1 MKFNKVSKPPKAKT
15 DWRQRI
21 FFTAAILMIL
31 IALVWLGLAKREEN
45 NTASTTAE
53 QTTAADEQP
62 TAAAPATPLVY
73 TSNDP
78 EVIGIETLASLVER
92 ESDETVQG
100 TARYFFFAKWNS
112 TTRSKTTQSL
122 DSYNVR
128 YGPTVNTSVGEA
140 LGLSRKE
147 LTSKYTWQVD
157 ANREDGS
164 CGGKDGGI
172 DGGQYGFTIYW
183 IDYAISGSDIGTDV
197 PAIRYSTTT
206 KVYDKGTVRVHQV
219 DNIDV
224 SITADSFQPAQ

>member
-1 MKFNKVSKPPKAKT
+1 MNFNKEPKPAKAKT

-21 FFTAAILMIL
+21 FFIGAILMIL
-31 IALVWLGLAKREEN
+31 IALVWLGLAKREQYNASSE
-45 NTASTTAE
+45 TAQ
-53 QTTAADEQP
+53 QTTVSDEQP
-62 TAAAPATPLVY
+62 AAAAATPIVY

-78 EVIGIETLASLVER
+78 EVIGIETLAALVER
-92 ESDETVQG
+92 ESDVTVEG

-112 TTRSKTTQSL
+112 TIRSKTIQSL
-122 DSYNVR
+122 DSFNVR

-140 LGLSRKE
+140 MGITRQE
-147 LTSKYTWQVD
+147 LTSQYSWQVD

-164 CGGKDGGI
+164 CGGKGGGI

-183 IDYAISGSDIGTDV
+183 VDHAITGSDNGTDV
-197 PAIRYSTTT
+197 QATRYNTKT

-224 SITADSFQPAQ
+224 SITAESFKAAE